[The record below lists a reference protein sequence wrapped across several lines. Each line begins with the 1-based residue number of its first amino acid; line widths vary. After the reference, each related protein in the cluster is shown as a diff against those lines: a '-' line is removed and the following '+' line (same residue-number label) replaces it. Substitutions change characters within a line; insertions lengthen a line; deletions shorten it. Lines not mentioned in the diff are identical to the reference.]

1 MTNAKAKFDKTI
13 SRCKEQIQLYERLKV
28 VQEEHPEIDIN
39 VSQDILRGAIV
50 LAVAAFD
57 AYATDCFVEMFI
69 PYIKKRGVDESLT
82 ELLAKAGFDI
92 KFAVGLIESERP
104 YRKIRTLIERYYSAY
119 TTQRLH
125 VIDELFV

>member
-50 LAVAAFD
+50 LWKCLF
-57 AYATDCFVEMFI
+57 
-69 PYIKKRGVDESLT
+69 LT
-82 ELLAKAGFDI
+82 
-92 KFAVGLIESERP
+92 
-104 YRKIRTLIERYYSAY
+104 
-119 TTQRLH
+119 
-125 VIDELFV
+125 